1 MNKKEEQTVTD
12 KLNQIAAL
20 TYQLLQMECFTD
32 NTEIDAIFNNVV
44 EDIELAYSQLI
55 PNSQS

>member
-12 KLNQIAAL
+12 KLNQIATL
-20 TYQLLQMECFTD
+20 THQLLKMECITD

-44 EDIELAYSQLI
+44 EDLELAYSQLI

>member
-1 MNKKEEQTVTD
+1 MNKKEEQIVTD
-12 KLNQIAAL
+12 KLNQIATL
-20 TYQLLQMECFTD
+20 THQLLELNCFTD

>member
-1 MNKKEEQTVTD
+1 MDKKEEQIVKD
-12 KLNQIAAL
+12 KLSQIATL
-20 TYQLLQMECFTD
+20 THQLLEMECFTD

-44 EDIELAYSQLI
+44 EDLELAYSQLI